1 MTIGGNITITG
12 SNNLTFTGNTAPFSN
27 DRTIT
32 QNGSGTFALAGLTS
46 FLVRQITVAG
56 TGSGTVAFGT
66 AGTAITDTGYAFHLT
81 NTGGATTAILG
92 NMNQVPGDG
101 ANDRVSGGGIF
112 LLSGE
117 NTFGNWS
124 DSGFI
129 LELGSSTIGAIT
141 SGPLGTGTLTVDGAG
156 MTIAAFG
163 IPGR

>member
-1 MTIGGNITITG
+1 MVLGRLRCT
-12 SNNLTFTGNTAPFSN
+12 P
-27 DRTIT
+27 
-32 QNGSGTFALAGLTS
+32 GLTS

-92 NMNQVPGDG
+92 DLNQVPGDG
-101 ANDRVSGGGIF
+101 ANDRVSGGGIL
-112 LLSGE
+112 LLSGA

-129 LELGSSTIGAIT
+129 LELGSSAIGAVLPV
-141 SGPLGTGTLTVDGAG
+141 GPSVPELSQLTVPA
-156 MTIAAFG
+156 
-163 IPGR
+163 